1 VETDDL
7 TGWRRVG
14 HRLKNVLDGTIAG
27 AIVTVIGFFDD
38 STVGPIVVALAAVL
52 PALLTFAITAV
63 VYSLV
68 QYWASMWLSRHW
80 AGWISS
86 KRGRRAE
93 ARLEK
98 WRQGRILGRV
108 VRGLTSGSVWWYAVA
123 SLAFAAVDVVAIWNL
138 SSDKPLPQRRILV
151 AAVVYGTWCAVLW
164 TSAGYGVGF
173 GIRSA

>member
-1 VETDDL
+1 MTATSWTRAGD
-7 TGWRRVG
+7 
-14 HRLKNVLDGTIAG
+14 RLKSVLNGTIAG

-38 STVGPIVVALAAVL
+38 STIGPIVVALAAVL

-80 AGWISS
+80 AGWIQSGS
-86 KRGRRAE
+86 GRRAE
-93 ARLEK
+93 GRLEK

-108 VRGLTSGSVWWYAVA
+108 VRGVTSGSIWWYAVA

-138 SSDKPLPQRRILV
+138 SSDKPIPQRRIMI
-151 AAVVYGTWCAVLW
+151 ASIVYGTWCAVLW

>member
-1 VETDDL
+1 MEPL
-7 TGWRRVG
+7 A
-14 HRLKNVLDGTIAG
+14 HRLKTVVNGTIAG

-38 STVGPIVVALAAVL
+38 AAIGPIVAALAAVL
-52 PALLTFAITAV
+52 PWLLTFAITAV

-68 QYWASMWLSRHW
+68 QYWASVWLSRHW
-80 AGWISS
+80 AEWIHSE
-86 KRGRRAE
+86 RGRRAE

-98 WRQGRILGRV
+98 WRQGRVLGRV
-108 VRGLTSGSVWWYAVA
+108 VKGVTSGSIWWYAVA

-138 SSDKPLPQRRILV
+138 SSATPIPRRRILV

-164 TSAGYGVGF
+164 TSAGYGVGL